1 MSYDYSRSRTR
12 KFLYQMLYARSF
24 GDIDKTDFRDAFFSG
39 VFDSNIDENYLEEMY
54 ETILE
59 KEAFLIFMIQ
69 KFAPKF
75 QVENMDLSYVLPIY
89 IGACEMLFLKEEI
102 PAKVSM
108 NEAIEVAKVYGDDSS
123 KKIVNGVLNKLVAE
137 IEELS
142 ELSKS
147 FDYSKEYT
155 SFFK

>member
-24 GDIDKTDFRDAFFSG
+24 GNIDKTDFRDAFFSG
-39 VFDSNIDENYLEEMY
+39 VFDSNVDETYLEEMY

-59 KEAFLIFMIQ
+59 KEAFLIFTIQ

-137 IEELS
+137 IDDFLS
-142 ELSKS
+142 LSKS
-147 FDYSKEYT
+147 FDYSKEYI